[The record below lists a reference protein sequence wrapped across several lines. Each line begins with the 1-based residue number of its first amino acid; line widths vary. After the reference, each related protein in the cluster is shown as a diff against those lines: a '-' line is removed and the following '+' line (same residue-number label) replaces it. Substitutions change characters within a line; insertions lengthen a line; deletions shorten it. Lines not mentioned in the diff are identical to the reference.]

1 MNEILTLQPDV
12 ISRLSQGH
20 DATVTGLQAAT
31 AAPAGISANVA
42 TTHGTFT
49 SEFNNALSEFEAVRA
64 RADQALQGVAT
75 GLSKNLNKALTA
87 YVNTDRAGAEILDQQ
102 VDR

>member
-42 TTHGTFT
+42 TTH
-49 SEFNNALSEFEAVRA
+49 RA
-64 RADQALQGVAT
+64 P
-75 GLSKNLNKALTA
+75 ALTPEPWFA
-87 YVNTDRAGAEILDQQ
+87 TEPIPSNATARQSRRYSRPGVTTHGANRTAL
-102 VDR
+102 